1 MEKKTEEEKRLEE
14 EKIVK
19 RLMKIEEEERLEQ
32 EGIIKRL
39 ENRIEELEH
48 KLYDMKF
55 DMMLMQARLTNYKL
69 DNINMGLSLSN
80 QITATK
86 IKN

>member
-1 MEKKTEEEKRLEE
+1 MEKVKQLER
-14 EKIVK
+14 K
-19 RLMKIEEEERLEQ
+19 
-32 EGIIKRL
+32 
-39 ENRIEELEH
+39 IEELEN
-48 KLYDMKF
+48 KLISMNLDI
-55 DMMLMQARLTNYKL
+55 MLLEASLTNYKL

>member
-1 MEKKTEEEKRLEE
+1 MEKEKQLEG
-14 EKIVK
+14 K
-19 RLMKIEEEERLEQ
+19 
-32 EGIIKRL
+32 
-39 ENRIEELEH
+39 IEELEN
-48 KLYDMKF
+48 KLISMNLDI
-55 DMMLMQARLTNYKL
+55 MLLEASLTNYKL

>member
-1 MEKKTEEEKRLEE
+1 MERVEQLER
-14 EKIVK
+14 KI
-19 RLMKIEEEERLEQ
+19 ME
-32 EGIIKRL
+32 L
-39 ENRIEELEH
+39 ENKLISMNLNVMHIE
-48 KLYDMKF
+48 
-55 DMMLMQARLTNYKL
+55 ARLTNYKL

>member
-1 MEKKTEEEKRLEE
+1 MEKVEKLE
-14 EKIVK
+14 
-19 RLMKIEEEERLEQ
+19 R
-32 EGIIKRL
+32 
-39 ENRIEELEH
+39 RIEELEN
-48 KLYDMKF
+48 KLHSMKF
-55 DMMLMQARLTNYKL
+55 DMMHLEARLTNYKL

>member
-1 MEKKTEEEKRLEE
+1 MERMEQLER
-14 EKIVK
+14 KI
-19 RLMKIEEEERLEQ
+19 ME
-32 EGIIKRL
+32 L
-39 ENRIEELEH
+39 ENKLCSMNLNVMQLE
-48 KLYDMKF
+48 
-55 DMMLMQARLTNYKL
+55 ARLTNYKL

>member
-1 MEKKTEEEKRLEE
+1 MERVEQLER
-14 EKIVK
+14 KI
-19 RLMKIEEEERLEQ
+19 ME
-32 EGIIKRL
+32 L
-39 ENRIEELEH
+39 ENKLCSMNLNVMHIE
-48 KLYDMKF
+48 
-55 DMMLMQARLTNYKL
+55 ARLTNYKL

>member
-1 MEKKTEEEKRLEE
+1 MER
-14 EKIVK
+14 V
-19 RLMKIEEEERLEQ
+19 EQ
-32 EGIIKRL
+32 
-39 ENRIEELEH
+39 LEH
-48 KLYDMKF
+48 KIMELENKLCSMNLNV
-55 DMMLMQARLTNYKL
+55 MHLEARLTNYKL